1 MICPKCKKRLQCV
14 ASYCKNNTTARRY
27 RCKDCGLRLHT
38 LESPG
43 DRFAVNELLNEGTLR
58 YKK

>member
-14 ASYCKNNTTARRY
+14 ASYCKDNTTARRY
-27 RCKDCGLRLHT
+27 RCKDCNSRFYT
-38 LESPG
+38 LETQG
-43 DRFAVNELLNEGTLR
+43 DRFTVNELLNAGTLR